1 MNINSCIYTSIV
13 LTVNFIVAIL
23 WAMNSTTVSS
33 LGPHPPAYAK
43 LLTSL
48 AHSGWF
54 CQGTVVIRTFRR
66 KVAGKWVDKG
76 PYYLWTAKYQ
86 GKTIARALSEAQ
98 YHAAKQAIEANRR
111 VTDTVAKLQTMTL
124 ERILKKL
131 PGVQKRK

>member
-1 MNINSCIYTSIV
+1 M
-13 LTVNFIVAIL
+13 IL
-23 WAMNSTTVSS
+23 WTMNSTTVSP

-43 LLTSL
+43 LLARL

-76 PYYLWTAKYQ
+76 PYYLWTAKHQ
-86 GKTIARALSEAQ
+86 GKTIGRALSESQ
-98 YHAAKQAIEANRR
+98 YEAAKEAIEANRR
-111 VTDTVAKLQTMTL
+111 VMDTVAKLQEMTL